1 MFFELIATFAVG
13 IAAAGLALVAG
24 HLSRGRLP
32 RYSAPIL
39 AGIAMLCY
47 AIWSEYT
54 WADRTLSTLPESVEV
69 VSAVEEARFWKPWT
83 YVVPQVTRMMVLDR
97 AGVQTNPTVP
107 EILLADIYLFGRWAV
122 PVKRPQLVDCAK
134 AARADVSEVALADPS
149 QAEWIAVGVE
159 DPVITALCQS

>member
-1 MFFELIATFAVG
+1 MFLELIATFAVG
-13 IAAAGLALVAG
+13 IGAAGLALVAC

-39 AGIAMLCY
+39 AGIAMILY

-54 WADRTLSTLPESVEV
+54 WANRTLGTLPESVEV

-97 AGVQTNPTVP
+97 AGVLTNPAVP
-107 EILLADIYLFGRWAV
+107 EILLADVYLFGRWAP
-122 PVKRPQLVDCAK
+122 PVKRQQLVDCART
-134 AARADVSEVALADPS
+134 ARADASEAALSDPAQAD
-149 QAEWIAVGVE
+149 WMVVGKE
-159 DPVITALCQS
+159 DPLIGALCMN